1 MDINIDLRDCIK
13 FDNTYHFKLIRD
25 GKIIQEETT
34 HNIVC
39 KGFYNGGGGL
49 SKSLFLGNGEGI
61 PSYDDTNLFNT
72 IWIGT
77 SFAPESESFD
87 SNVSDDGKEAYAA
100 NIIKYVIPASSEYV
114 GTITECGIAQVGYY
128 SWGHGIGELYTHA
141 LIYDA
146 EGNPISIEKTDLD
159 ILEIEVVFKIIAKEN
174 NILKLLPWEHN
185 TLHHIVCEE
194 ESLKF
199 PTALTLR
206 ISAMLSSTLTKT
218 GGIYCKKISS
228 NSGTPYWG
236 SYMKNWTD
244 IKIKNENATFDQNT
258 KIMTIPSCR
267 IGTTFED
274 DEQLFIKG
282 LTICN
287 AFYIPFPN
295 NSIFPTY
302 TIENIDVGTGDGEQS
317 IFICPLGY
325 FVNHSEQ
332 IKIDGV
338 LQQEGVDYI
347 IEENSLGCSN
357 LMASNEAVITG
368 GVSSDNAYDYPLFL
382 SCKDLATRCTSKNV
396 GNIPCAFNSE
406 NPLFFDCLK
415 PTRVNYFQMGKNLY
429 SNGSISNVI
438 FSFFGRNSE
447 EEDWNEIISFN
458 YNSSETFSLT
468 FEEVNY
474 RYYKVSTDRS
484 SPFIVHYGKNNYNN
498 SQSAGYQYEPSCFF
512 KKDDLCMFGY
522 KGRGIIF
529 TNPPAAG
536 SVITM
541 SADTDLPMKNNNFV
555 LDFAITLQF

>member
-25 GKIIQEETT
+25 GKIIQEEIT
-34 HNIVC
+34 HNVVC
-39 KGFYNGGGGL
+39 KGFLGGDDDWVYGRN
-49 SKSLFLGNGEGI
+49 LFLGNGEGI
-61 PSYDDTNLFNT
+61 PSYDDTSLFNI
-72 IWIGT
+72 IWKT
-77 SFAPESESFD
+77 TNFSPKSQSFD

-100 NIIKYVIPASSEYV
+100 NILKYVIPASSAYV
-114 GTITECGIAQVGYY
+114 GTITECGIGTWTDYGGNY
-128 SWGHGIGELYTHA
+128 IRELYTHA

-159 ILEIEVVFKIIAKEN
+159 VLEIEVVLKVVAKEN
-174 NILKLLPWEHN
+174 DILKLLPWEHN
-185 TLHHIVCEE
+185 PLHHLFYSEN
-194 ESLKF
+194 ESAKF
-199 PTALTLR
+199 QAVMKPR

-218 GGIYCKKISS
+218 GGLYSDFYH
-228 NSGTPYWG
+228 SGSIFYAG
-236 SYMKNWTD
+236 YYMKNYTD
-244 IKIKNENATFDQNT
+244 IKIPNKNATFNRDT

-295 NSIFPTY
+295 NFIFPTY

-317 IFICPLGY
+317 IFTCPLGY

-347 IEENSLGCSN
+347 IEENSLRCSN

-368 GVSSDNAYDYPLFL
+368 GVSSDYASRYYPLFL
-382 SCKDLATRCTSKNV
+382 SCKDFATSGNFDKNV
-396 GNIPCAFNSE
+396 GNIPYGFNSAK
-406 NPLFFDCLK
+406 PLFFDCLK
-415 PTRVNYFQMGKNLY
+415 PTRVNYFQMGKALN
-429 SNGSISNVI
+429 SSGK

-458 YNSSETFSLT
+458 HNVSEISSLT

-484 SPFIVHYGKNNYNN
+484 SVVEYNKNNNTNYHNK
-498 SQSAGYQYEPSCFF
+498 SDSQYEPSCIF
-512 KKDDLCMFGY
+512 KKDELCMFGY

>member
-39 KGFYNGGGGL
+39 KGFYN
-49 SKSLFLGNGEGI
+49 SKEWYFNKYLVLGNGEGT
-61 PSYDDTNLFNT
+61 PSYDDNILFNK
-72 IWIGT
+72 IWAAF
-77 SFAPESESFD
+77 SPKSQSFD

-100 NIIKYVIPASSEYV
+100 NIMKYVIPASAEYA
-114 GTITECGIAQVGYY
+114 GDITECGIGNSNGY
-128 SWGHGIGELYTHA
+128 ELFTHA

-146 EGNPISIEKTDLD
+146 EGNPISIKKTDLD
-159 ILEIEVVFKIIAKEN
+159 ILEIEIVFKIIAKEN

-185 TLHHIVCEE
+185 PLHHIVYS
-194 ESLKF
+194 ESESMRFQAAMK
-199 PTALTLR
+199 PR

-218 GGIYCKKISS
+218 GGIYCNIV
-228 NSGTPYWG
+228 NTG
-236 SYMKNWTD
+236 SYNWRGFYMKNYTD
-244 IKIKNENATFDQNT
+244 IKIKNTNATFDPDT

-302 TIENIDVGTGDGEQS
+302 TIENIDVGIGDGEQS
-317 IFICPLGY
+317 IFTCPLGY
-325 FVNHSEQ
+325 FINHSEQ

-338 LQQEGVDYI
+338 LQQEGVDYT

-357 LMASNEAVITG
+357 LMASNEAIITG
-368 GVSSDNAYDYPLFL
+368 GVSANKANYFPLFL
-382 SCKDLATRCTSKNV
+382 SCKDSAVSTDLDDKNV
-396 GNIPCAFNSE
+396 GNIPYRINPE

-415 PTRVNYFQMGKNLY
+415 PTRVNYFQIGKALALDGLNED
-429 SNGSISNVI
+429 I
-438 FSFFGRNSE
+438 FSFFGRNSK
-447 EEDWNEIISFN
+447 EEDWNEIISLN
-458 YNSSETFSLT
+458 YKQSETASLT

-474 RYYKVSTDRS
+474 RYYKVSQS
-484 SPFIVHYGKNNYNN
+484 SGYGAYYNKRDY
-498 SQSAGYQYEPSCFF
+498 SSAVNQYEPSCYF
-512 KKDDLCMFGY
+512 KKDELCMFGY

>member
-39 KGFYNGGGGL
+39 KAFFSKGGEIP
-49 SKSLFLGNGEGI
+49 KSLVLGNGEGT
-61 PSYDDTNLFNT
+61 PSYEDSDLFNT
-72 IWIGT
+72 IWET
-77 SFAPESESFD
+77 ASFSPASQSFD
-87 SNVSDDGKEAYAA
+87 SNISDDGKEAYTA
-100 NIIKYVIPASSEYV
+100 NILKYAIPASSQYV
-114 GTITECGIAQVGYY
+114 GTITECGIADIHTYDYKPHIVN
-128 SWGHGIGELYTHA
+128 LCTHA

-159 ILEIEVVFKIIAKEN
+159 ILEIEIVFKIIVKEN
-174 NILKLLPWEHN
+174 NIIKLLPWERN
-185 TLHHIVCEE
+185 PLHIIFCET
-194 ESLKF
+194 ESLAF
-199 PTALTLR
+199 QTAMTPR

-218 GGIYCKKISS
+218 GGIYS
-228 NSGTPYWG
+228 NTIVNHFHTSYSGY
-236 SYMKNWTD
+236 YMKNFTD
-244 IKIKNENATFDQNT
+244 IRIKNTNATFNPDT

-267 IGTTFED
+267 LGTTFGE

-282 LTICN
+282 ITICN

-302 TIENIDVGTGDGEQS
+302 TIENIDVGIGDGEQS

-325 FVNHSEQ
+325 FVDHSV
-332 IKIDGV
+332 KIDGV
-338 LQQEGVDYI
+338 LQQEGVDYV

-357 LMASNEAVITG
+357 LMASNESIITG
-368 GVSSDNAYDYPLFL
+368 GISANSANNYPLFL
-382 SCKDLATRCTSKNV
+382 SCKDISTSTRNNDINI
-396 GNIPCAFNSE
+396 GNIPYGFNSG

-415 PTRVNYFQMGKNLY
+415 PTLVNYFQMGKALN
-429 SNGSISNVI
+429 SSGN

-447 EEDWNEIISFN
+447 EEDWNEIISFDHN
-458 YNSSETFSLT
+458 ASETSSLT

-474 RYYKVSTDRS
+474 RYYKVSTNQS
-484 SPFIVHYGKNNYNN
+484 STVCYNKTDWRN
-498 SQSAGYQYEPSCFF
+498 AAGQEEPLCYF

>member
-25 GKIIQEETT
+25 GKIIKEETT

-39 KGFYNGGGGL
+39 KAFFSSARYMPET
-49 SKSLFLGNGEGI
+49 LFLGNGEGT
-61 PSYDDTNLFNT
+61 PSYDDSNLFNR
-72 IWIGT
+72 IWKGANFLPA
-77 SFAPESESFD
+77 SKSFD

-100 NIIKYVIPASSEYV
+100 KIMKYTIPASSEYI
-114 GTITECGIAQVGYY
+114 GTITECGI
-128 SWGHGIGELYTHA
+128 GEALYQSSSEWNLGTLCTHA

-159 ILEIEVVFKIIAKEN
+159 ILEIEIVFKIIAKEN
-174 NILKLLPWEHN
+174 NIVKLLPWEHN
-185 TLHHIVCEE
+185 PLHHILT
-194 ESLKF
+194 ESLLF
-199 PTALTLR
+199 QYAMRPR

-218 GGIYCKKISS
+218 GGLYCDIATYY
-228 NSGTPYWG
+228 SGF
-236 SYMKNWTD
+236 YMKNYTD
-244 IKIKNENATFDQNT
+244 IKIKNTNATFNPDT

-267 IGTTFED
+267 LGTTFED

-302 TIENIDVGTGDGEQS
+302 TIENIDVGIGDGKQS
-317 IFICPLGY
+317 IFTCPLGY
-325 FVNHSEQ
+325 FVNRSEQ

-338 LQQEGVDYI
+338 LQQEGIDYI

-357 LMASNEAVITG
+357 LMASNESIITG
-368 GVSSDNAYDYPLFL
+368 GVFSNRASEYPLFL
-382 SCKDLATRCTSKNV
+382 SCKDLATSTRDRDKNV
-396 GNIPCAFNSE
+396 GNIPYGFDSA

-415 PTRVNYFQMGKNLY
+415 PTKVNYFQMGKAINKRC
-429 SNGSISNVI
+429 N
-438 FSFFGRNSE
+438 FSFFLINSE
-447 EEDWNEIISFN
+447 ADDWNEIISSN
-458 YNSSETFSLT
+458 HNNSEVSSLT

-474 RYYKVSTDRS
+474 RYYKVSTDQLS
-484 SPFIVHYGKNNYNN
+484 TVSYNKRDYTN
-498 SQSAGYQYEPSCFF
+498 ADSQVEPSCYF
-512 KKDDLCMFGY
+512 KNEDLCMFGY

>member
-25 GKIIQEETT
+25 GKIIKEETT

-39 KGFYNGGGGL
+39 KGFFESQEYALG
-49 SKSLFLGNGEGI
+49 KSLFLGNGEGI
-61 PSYDDTNLFNT
+61 PSYNDTRLFNI
-72 IWIGT
+72 IWGYFT
-77 SFAPESESFD
+77 PKSQSFD

-100 NIIKYVIPASSEYV
+100 NILKYSIPASSEYV
-114 GTITECGIAQVGYY
+114 GTITECGIGSHIVT
-128 SWGHGIGELYTHA
+128 SSLNCIDNLYTHA

-159 ILEIEVVFKIIAKEN
+159 VLEIEVVFKIVAKEN
-174 NILKLLPWEHN
+174 DILKLCPWEHN
-185 TLHHIVCEE
+185 PLHQIVCES
-194 ESLKF
+194 ESLIFQKAMT
-199 PTALTLR
+199 PR

-218 GGIYCKKISS
+218 GGLYCSKIY
-228 NSGTPYWG
+228 SGYSINKNG
-236 SYMKNWTD
+236 YYMKNWTD
-244 IKIKNENATFDQNT
+244 IKIKNENATFNPNT

-302 TIENIDVGTGDGEQS
+302 TIENIDVGTGNGEQS
-317 IFICPLGY
+317 IFTCPLGY

-338 LQQEGVDYI
+338 LQREGVDYI

-357 LMASNEAVITG
+357 LMASNESIITG
-368 GVSSDNAYDYPLFL
+368 GVSSNGAYYYPLFL
-382 SCKDLATRCTSKNV
+382 SCKDLATDSDNNTNV
-396 GNIPCAFNSE
+396 GNIPYGFNSE

-415 PTRVNYFQMGKNLY
+415 PTRVNYFQMGKCLNSSGKFY
-429 SNGSISNVI
+429 
-438 FSFFGRNSE
+438 FFGRNSE
-447 EEDWNEIISFN
+447 EEDWNEITSFN
-458 YNSSETFSLT
+458 YNSSETSSLT
-468 FEEVNY
+468 FGEVNY
-474 RYYKVSTDRS
+474 RYYKVSTDKS
-484 SPFIVHYGKNNYNN
+484 SVIKYYNKSNYVF
-498 SQSAGYQYEPSCFF
+498 AGNQYDPSCYF

-529 TNPPAAG
+529 TNPPAAD

>member
-39 KGFYNGGGGL
+39 KALYNTWNRDWP
-49 SKSLFLGNGEGI
+49 KYLFLGSGEGI
-61 PSYDDTNLFNT
+61 PSYNDSKLFNV
-72 IWIGT
+72 IWTGF
-77 SFAPESESFD
+77 SPKSQSFD
-87 SNVSDDGKEAYAA
+87 SNVSDDGKEAYTADT
-100 NIIKYVIPASSEYV
+100 IKYVIPASSDYV
-114 GTITECGIAQVGYY
+114 GTITECGIGGAAD
-128 SWGHGIGELYTHA
+128 SELYTHA

-159 ILEIEVVFKIIAKEN
+159 LLEIEIVLKIVAKEN
-174 NILKLLPWEHN
+174 NIVKLLPWEEN
-185 TLHHIVCEE
+185 PLRHILCES

-199 PTALTLR
+199 QEVMKPR
-206 ISAMLSSTLTKT
+206 IAAMLSSTLTKT
-218 GGIYCKKISS
+218 GGIYCNLIWFNGN
-228 NSGTPYWG
+228 NSYLGY
-236 SYMKNWTD
+236 YMKNFTD
-244 IKIKNENATFDQNT
+244 IKIKSTNTTFDPDT

-267 IGTTFED
+267 LGTTFED

-282 LTICN
+282 ITICN
-287 AFYIPFPN
+287 AFYILFPN

-302 TIENIDVGTGDGEQS
+302 TIENIDVGIGDGEQS
-317 IFICPLGY
+317 IFTCPLGY
-325 FVNHSEQ
+325 FVSEQ

-357 LMASNEAVITG
+357 LMASNESVITG
-368 GVSSDNAYDYPLFL
+368 GVFDNTAYYYPLFL
-382 SCKDLATRCTSKNV
+382 SCKDLGTHCNMKNISNTPY
-396 GNIPCAFNSE
+396 GFNSG

-415 PTRVNYFQMGKNLY
+415 PTRVNYFQIGKDIN
-429 SNGSISNVI
+429 SSGK

-458 YNSSETFSLT
+458 HNVSETSSLT
-468 FEEVNY
+468 FKEVNY

-484 SPFIVHYGKNNYNN
+484 SIVRYNKEG
-498 SQSAGYQYEPSCFF
+498 STGAGYQAEPSCIL

-541 SADTDLPMKNNNFV
+541 SADTDLPMKNNNFA

>member
-39 KGFYNGGGGL
+39 KAFF
-49 SKSLFLGNGEGI
+49 SDSRWIPKDLFLGNGEGT
-61 PSYDDTNLFNT
+61 PSYDDSNLFNV
-72 IWIGT
+72 IWKGAK
-77 SFAPESESFD
+77 FGPESESFD

-100 NIIKYVIPASSEYV
+100 KIAKYVIPASSEYV
-114 GTITECGIAQVGYY
+114 GTITECGIASSAYPSG
-128 SWGHGIGELYTHA
+128 SEWGLNDLCTHA

-159 ILEIEVVFKIIAKEN
+159 ILEIEIVFKIIVKEN
-174 NILKLLPWEHN
+174 NIVKLLPWEHN
-185 TLHHIVCEE
+185 PLHHIFYDKN
-194 ESLKF
+194 ESVKF
-199 PTALTLR
+199 QEVMKPR

-218 GGIYCKKISS
+218 GGIYCNIV
-228 NSGTPYWG
+228 NSYYYGY
-236 SYMKNWTD
+236 YMKNYTD
-244 IKIKNENATFDQNT
+244 IKIKNTNATFNPDT

-267 IGTTFED
+267 LGTTFGE

-302 TIENIDVGTGDGEQS
+302 TIENIDVGIGDGEQS
-317 IFICPLGY
+317 IFTCPLGY
-325 FVNHSEQ
+325 FVNRSEQ

-338 LQQEGVDYI
+338 LQQEGIDYI

-368 GVSSDNAYDYPLFL
+368 GVSTNNASSYPLFL
-382 SCKDLATRCTSKNV
+382 SCKDLATSTRSGDKNV
-396 GNIPCAFNSE
+396 GNIPYGFYSE
-406 NPLFFDCLK
+406 KPLFFDCLK
-415 PTRVNYFQMGKNLY
+415 PTRVNYFQMGKALN
-429 SNGSISNVI
+429 SSGN

-458 YNSSETFSLT
+458 HNASETSSLT

-474 RYYKVSTDRS
+474 RYYKVSTDKS
-484 SPFIVHYGKNNYNN
+484 STVCYGKTNYTPPER
-498 SQSAGYQYEPSCFF
+498 QDEPSCYF
-512 KKDDLCMFGY
+512 KNEDLCMFGY

>member
-39 KGFYNGGGGL
+39 KDFFGDGYNTL
-49 SKSLFLGNGEGI
+49 DLFLGNGKGT
-61 PSYDDTNLFNT
+61 PSYDDTSLFNI
-72 IWIGT
+72 IWGKT
-77 SFAPESESFD
+77 NFTPKSQSFD

-100 NIIKYVIPASSEYV
+100 NILKYSIPASSEYV
-114 GTITECGIAQVGYY
+114 GTITECGIGDYTSADSGP
-128 SWGHGIGELYTHA
+128 INELYTHA

-146 EGNPISIEKTDLD
+146 EGNPISIKKTDLD
-159 ILEIEVVFKIIAKEN
+159 VLEIEVVFKIVAKEN
-174 NILKLLPWEHN
+174 DILKLCPWKHN
-185 TLHHIVCEE
+185 PLHQIVCEK

-199 PTALTLR
+199 QKAMKPR

-218 GGIYCKKISS
+218 GGLYCSMITSGGF
-228 NSGTPYWG
+228 NSKPGY
-236 SYMKNWTD
+236 YMKNWTD
-244 IKIKNENATFDQNT
+244 IKIKNENATFNPDT

-267 IGTTFED
+267 LGTTFED

-317 IFICPLGY
+317 IFTCPLGY

-338 LQQEGVDYI
+338 LQREGVDYI

-357 LMASNEAVITG
+357 LMASNESIITG
-368 GVSSDNAYDYPLFL
+368 GVSSNRAYNYPLFL
-382 SCKDLATRCTSKNV
+382 SCKDVATHSDNDINV
-396 GNIPCAFNSE
+396 GNIPYGFNSAK
-406 NPLFFDCLK
+406 PLFFDCLK
-415 PTRVNYFQMGKNLY
+415 PTRVNYFQMGKGLNL
-429 SNGSISNVI
+429 SGN

-447 EEDWNEIISFN
+447 EEDWNEITSFN
-458 YNSSETFSLT
+458 YNSSETSSLT

-474 RYYKVSTDRS
+474 RYYKVSTDS
-484 SPFIVHYGKNNYNN
+484 SSVVEYDSNANAHYVRANIQNN
-498 SQSAGYQYEPSCFF
+498 PSCYF

-529 TNPPAAG
+529 INPPTAG